1 MDVEGPIAIGKIT
14 NDKRILAHQLK
25 DDETEAEK
33 VLWRYLRANRLCGI
47 PFRRQTAIRGFIVD
61 FYAPRY
67 KKVVEADGGVHGI
80 QSEYDRERTE
90 ILNQLGIDVIRFS
103 NDQIMSDIASV
114 LKAICESCGLS
125 FTDDQWLELE
135 RIEETGL

>member
-1 MDVEGPIAIGKIT
+1 M
-14 NDKRILAHQLK
+14 
-25 DDETEAEK
+25 
-33 VLWRYLRANRLCGI
+33 
-47 PFRRQTAIRGFIVD
+47 
-61 FYAPRY
+61 
-67 KKVVEADGGVHGI
+67 VEAYGRVHRL
-80 QSEYDRERTE
+80 QSEYDRVRTE
-90 ILNQLGIDVIRFS
+90 ILNQLGIDVIRFT